1 MEYMLEI
8 KQVVRC
14 SLLVLISVSAV
25 LLGSFFITGD
35 CADALYPLTAAADTT
50 DTVKTNDSE
59 QNYDSDRDKPVIEIS
74 GVDNLVY
81 NSETIKPIITYLDE
95 SFVSGRT
102 EISLVGAN
110 LGKVDVSYNREFSP
124 TGSYIVLQN
133 IEQDDVYTL
142 TVKVT
147 DGNGRSE
154 IVSKDFS
161 VNRSGSTFSCENCGE
176 ISGKTVINVNDII
189 VNEYCVD
196 KLESY
201 DITLFKNSLTL
212 KLVEGKDF
220 EVNIIGDKT
229 SGFRYD
235 YTLFA
240 ENFEDDAD
248 YAVRIHSVGKK
259 SNYNE
264 STANVPESQY
274 NLEFSIDK
282 IPPEINALTDFKSDT
297 TYYEISKFVLFTVTD
312 NSNSISFVSVTVD
325 GRETARWDKGE
336 ENQGGHFPEDNVF
349 SFFIGGN
356 TLEPHNVAI
365 LCVDGAGNEKVMLI
379 NKVVVTGNVFL
390 KNGGKNPLTF
400 ALILCIIVII
410 AGILVLKYV
419 RKELSREKSRIS
431 NSETTNNGGEM
442 IAEVGSKD
450 SMVSKKTGKAVKKH
464 EGPKKS
470 VVIAGDFA
478 KKKKTEKAA
487 EKKDTTTKSVITENN
502 AVEQKAAV
510 KADRTAKFTKS
521 ENLGRSEKMQ
531 TGEKTREDI
540 SLANGKK
547 VPDITEKYLR
557 AEKTETDRRKKKGKK
572 NKSRVGNN
580 KRRKSKKR
588 SNKKRKKN
596 N

>member
-1 MEYMLEI
+1 MKYMLEI

-25 LLGSFFITGD
+25 LLGSFFVTGD

-59 QNYDSDRDKPVIEIS
+59 QNYDSNRDKPVIEIS
-74 GVDNLVY
+74 GVDNLVS

-124 TGSYIVLQN
+124 KGSYIVLQN

-248 YAVRIHSVGKK
+248 YAVRIHSIGKK
-259 SNYNE
+259 SDYNE
-264 STANVPESQY
+264 STANVSESQY

-282 IPPEINALTDFKSDT
+282 IPPEINILTDFKSET

-312 NSNSISFVSVTVD
+312 NSDSISFVSVTVD
-325 GRETARWDKGE
+325 GQETARWDKGE

-365 LCVDGAGNEKVMLI
+365 
-379 NKVVVTGNVFL
+379 
-390 KNGGKNPLTF
+390 
-400 ALILCIIVII
+400 
-410 AGILVLKYV
+410 
-419 RKELSREKSRIS
+419 
-431 NSETTNNGGEM
+431 
-442 IAEVGSKD
+442 
-450 SMVSKKTGKAVKKH
+450 
-464 EGPKKS
+464 
-470 VVIAGDFA
+470 
-478 KKKKTEKAA
+478 
-487 EKKDTTTKSVITENN
+487 
-502 AVEQKAAV
+502 
-510 KADRTAKFTKS
+510 
-521 ENLGRSEKMQ
+521 
-531 TGEKTREDI
+531 
-540 SLANGKK
+540 
-547 VPDITEKYLR
+547 
-557 AEKTETDRRKKKGKK
+557 
-572 NKSRVGNN
+572 
-580 KRRKSKKR
+580 
-588 SNKKRKKN
+588 
-596 N
+596 